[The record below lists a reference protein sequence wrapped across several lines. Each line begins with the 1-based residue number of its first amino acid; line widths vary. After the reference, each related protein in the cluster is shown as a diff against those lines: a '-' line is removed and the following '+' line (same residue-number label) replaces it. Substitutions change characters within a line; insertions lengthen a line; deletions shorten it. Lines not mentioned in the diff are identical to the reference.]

1 METKNKGL
9 GKVAFL
15 IIGLLIGVALSAIIT
30 FCLMLI
36 NSNNTSVKDNTSII
50 DDTSKNDDMSEDTN
64 SSEKIE
70 GSGYDTAEDAVE
82 AYVNYLKEG
91 NLNGAFS
98 TFAVESYVDNYDMN
112 EYYDYSQSFNPY
124 MPSAGQI
131 TNAFYFDSDMSRD
144 LNIESRKSYILTGI
158 QKQLLQIVI
167 QNTDEDELTE
177 NPNVQMNF
185 KDDNI
190 STEQV
195 MNFLSTDP
203 DLDSIEIGDFLED
216 KDFDLN
222 NYDPIELAL
231 ERQEKIWG
239 GDVDTVMVELEIG
252 GDDYTLFMLCV
263 CYDDKWYLADF
274 NNVVGLSL
282 NTTALCKGLVPSED
296 LP

>member
-98 TFAVESYVDNYDMN
+98 TFAVEYYVDNYDKN
-112 EYYDYSQSFNPY
+112 EYYEIICSN
-124 MPSAGQI
+124 SAHP
-131 TNAFYFDSDMSRD
+131 
-144 LNIESRKSYILTGI
+144 
-158 QKQLLQIVI
+158 
-167 QNTDEDELTE
+167 EDTYKKYK
-177 NPNVQMNF
+177 N
-185 KDDNI
+185 
-190 STEQV
+190 
-195 MNFLSTDP
+195 
-203 DLDSIEIGDFLED
+203 
-216 KDFDLN
+216 
-222 NYDPIELAL
+222 
-231 ERQEKIWG
+231 
-239 GDVDTVMVELEIG
+239 
-252 GDDYTLFMLCV
+252 
-263 CYDDKWYLADF
+263 
-274 NNVVGLSL
+274 
-282 NTTALCKGLVPSED
+282 
-296 LP
+296 